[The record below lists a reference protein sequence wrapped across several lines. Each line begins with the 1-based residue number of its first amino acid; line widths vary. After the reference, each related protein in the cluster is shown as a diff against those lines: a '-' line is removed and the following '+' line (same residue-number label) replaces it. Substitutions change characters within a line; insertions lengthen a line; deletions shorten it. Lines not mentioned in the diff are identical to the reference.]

1 MKINQLF
8 ARPIDMDL
16 LLQIAQCFNIK
27 SLDDKRSF
35 SKYDM
40 IEFKTTEKINQLL
53 PEIWSYYIPC
63 KAKMYL
69 TELTEKKCI
78 TILKQI
84 LRLHGYALRS
94 KERNVKN
101 KKIIFYQVINE
112 NEPVDLTGMRQQTN
126 LRKVISFNG

>member
-8 ARPIDMDL
+8 ARPVDMDML
-16 LLQIAQCFNIK
+16 LKIIQCFNIK
-27 SLDDKRSF
+27 GLDDKRSF

-40 IEFKTTEKINQLL
+40 IEFKTIEKIDAIL

-69 TELTEKKCI
+69 ADLTEKKCI
-78 TILKQI
+78 TMLKQI
-84 LRLHGYALRS
+84 LRLHGYVLRS
-94 KERNVKN
+94 KERNLKN
-101 KKIIFYQVINE
+101 KKVIFYQVINE
-112 NEPVDLTGMRQQTN
+112 NEPVDLTGMRQVKN